1 MGGEANQ
8 KGCQGILVV
17 PGAVGVDFEPGSEI
31 VDYDVAYDRCLEALK
46 ELAPVAE
53 EYQVDYVDICLPT
66 YLPAQYAASTMQH
79 GFHAFGKQ

>member
-1 MGGEANQ
+1 M
-8 KGCQGILVV
+8 
-17 PGAVGVDFEPGSEI
+17 DFEPGSEI

-66 YLPAQYAASTMQH
+66 YLPAQYAASAMQH